1 MLLKSKSKGENMKKM
16 LPKIAASIAVCAA
29 LVTSASASDVI
40 KIGVQAPITGKYA
53 NEGQSIDNGVK
64 LIIDQLNAK
73 GGLLG
78 KKVEVVSC
86 DDEGQA
92 QKAAICAR
100 KLVNEGVMAV
110 IGSYTSGAT
119 EAAQTTYY
127 RNKVLQTSDGTS
139 DSLTKHKYWTF
150 FRNSFQNSAQATFT
164 AKYLVKEK
172 AYKNIVVLSDYSSYS
187 TGLAD
192 SVAKAI
198 KAEGGNLIYQGKIKS
213 GTQNFTAIL
222 TKIKSMNPDAIYFS
236 GYYTDGGLLRAQQI
250 QLGIKADFIGG
261 DSNDNP
267 DFMKLAGKTA
277 VGTLLVNFPT
287 PEFLPYDIAKKFLK
301 DYKAKYQKDPASV
314 WALMNVDGLRAILH
328 ASETL
333 KTTDTKKISDFLHK
347 LKDFPGITGPVS
359 FDERGERIN
368 TKFNVYEVQE
378 DFSYKIINK

>member
-1 MLLKSKSKGENMKKM
+1 MKRM
-16 LPKIAASIAVCAA
+16 LPKLAASAAVCAA
-29 LVTSASASDVI
+29 LVTAGSAADVI

-64 LIIDQLNAK
+64 LIVEQINAK

-78 KKVEVVSC
+78 KQLSVVSC
-86 DDEGQA
+86 DDEGKA

-100 KLVNEGVMAV
+100 KLVNEGVLAV

-127 RNKVLQTSDGTS
+127 RNKTLQTSDGTS

-150 FRNSFQNSAQATFT
+150 FRNSFQNSAQADFT

-172 AYKNIVVLSDYSSYS
+172 GYKKIVVLSDYSSYAV
-187 TGLAD
+187 GLAD
-192 SVAKAI
+192 SAAKAI

-213 GTQNFTAIL
+213 GTQNFTAVL
-222 TKIKSMNPDAIYFS
+222 TKIKSMKPDAIYFS
-236 GYYTDGGLLRAQQI
+236 GYYTDGGLIRAQQQ

-267 DFMKLAGKTA
+267 DFIKLAGKSA
-277 VGTLLVNFPT
+277 EGTLLVNFPT
-287 PEFLPYDIAKKFLK
+287 PDFLPYDTAKKFLK
-301 DYKAKYQKDPASV
+301 SYKDKYGKPVSSV
-314 WALMNVDGLRAILH
+314 WAIMNVDGLRAIAHAVEQTKSLDAKTIANYLH
-328 ASETL
+328 T
-333 KTTDTKKISDFLHK
+333 

-359 FDERGERIN
+359 FREDGERIN
-368 TKFNVYEVQE
+368 TKFNVYEIQA
-378 DFSYKIINK
+378 DGKYKIINK

>member
-1 MLLKSKSKGENMKKM
+1 MKKM

>member
-1 MLLKSKSKGENMKKM
+1 MKRM
-16 LPKIAASIAVCAA
+16 LPKLAASAAVCAA
-29 LVTSASASDVI
+29 LVTASSAADVI

-64 LIIDQLNAK
+64 LIVEQINAK

-78 KKVEVVSC
+78 KKLSVVSC
-86 DDEGQA
+86 DDEGKA

-100 KLVNEGVMAV
+100 KLVNEDVLAV

-127 RNKVLQTSDGTS
+127 RNKTLQTSDGTS

-150 FRNSFQNSAQATFT
+150 FRNSFQNSAQADFT

-172 AYKNIVVLSDYSSYS
+172 GYKKIVVLSDYSSYAV
-187 TGLAD
+187 GLAD
-192 SVAKAI
+192 SAAKAI

-213 GTQNFTAIL
+213 GTQNFTAVL
-222 TKIKSMNPDAIYFS
+222 TKIKSMKPDAIYFS
-236 GYYTDGGLLRAQQI
+236 GYYTDGGLIRAQQQ

-267 DFMKLAGKTA
+267 DFIKLAGKSA
-277 VGTLLVNFPT
+277 EGTLLVNFPT
-287 PEFLPYDIAKKFLK
+287 PDFLPYDTAKKFLK
-301 DYKAKYQKDPASV
+301 SYKDKYGKPVSSV
-314 WALMNVDGLRAILH
+314 WAIMNVDGLRAIAHAVEQTKSLDAKTIANYLH
-328 ASETL
+328 T
-333 KTTDTKKISDFLHK
+333 

-359 FDERGERIN
+359 FREDGERIN
-368 TKFNVYEVQE
+368 TKFNVYEIQA
-378 DFSYKIINK
+378 DGKYKIINK

>member
-1 MLLKSKSKGENMKKM
+1 MKRM
-16 LPKIAASIAVCAA
+16 LPKLAASVAVCAA

-53 NEGQSIDNGVK
+53 NEGQSIDNGVR
-64 LIIDQLNAK
+64 LIVDQLNAK

-86 DDEGQA
+86 DDEGKA

-127 RNKVLQTSDGTS
+127 RNGVLQTSDGTS

-172 AYKNIVVLSDYSSYS
+172 GYKSIVVLSDYSSYS

-198 KAEGGNLIYQGKIKS
+198 RDEGGNLIYQGKIKS
-213 GTQNFTAIL
+213 GTQNFTAVL
-222 TKIKSMNPDAIYFS
+222 TKIKSMKPDAIYFS
-236 GYYTDGGLLRAQQI
+236 GYYTDGGLLRAQQL

-267 DFMKLAGKTA
+267 DFIKLAGKSA

-301 DYKAKYQKDPASV
+301 DYKAKYGKDPASV
-314 WALMNVDGLRAILH
+314 WALMNVDGLRAILY
-328 ASETL
+328 AAEEL
-333 KTTDTKKISDFLHK
+333 KTTETKKISDFLHK

-359 FDERGERIN
+359 FDERGERVN
-368 TKFNVYEVQE
+368 TKFNVYEIQS
-378 DFSYKIINK
+378 DFSYKIINQ

>member
-1 MLLKSKSKGENMKKM
+1 MKRM
-16 LPKIAASIAVCAA
+16 LPKLAASAAVCAA
-29 LVTSASASDVI
+29 LVTAGSAADVI

-64 LIIDQLNAK
+64 LIVEQINAK

-78 KKVEVVSC
+78 KQLSVVSC
-86 DDEGQA
+86 DDEGKA

-100 KLVNEGVMAV
+100 KLVNEGVLAV

-127 RNKVLQTSDGTS
+127 RNKTLQTSDGTS

-150 FRNSFQNSAQATFT
+150 FRNSFQNSAQADFT

-172 AYKNIVVLSDYSSYS
+172 GYKKIVVLSDYSSYAV
-187 TGLAD
+187 GLAD
-192 SVAKAI
+192 SAAKAI

-222 TKIKSMNPDAIYFS
+222 TKIKSMKPDAIYFS
-236 GYYTDGGLLRAQQI
+236 GYYTDGGLIRAQQQ

-267 DFMKLAGKTA
+267 DFIKLAGKSA
-277 VGTLLVNFPT
+277 EGTLLVNFPT
-287 PEFLPYDIAKKFLK
+287 PDFLPYDTAKKFLK
-301 DYKAKYQKDPASV
+301 SYKDKYGKPVSSV
-314 WALMNVDGLRAILH
+314 WAIMNVDGLRAIAH
-328 ASETL
+328 AIE
-333 KTTDTKKISDFLHK
+333 KTKSLDTKTIANYLHT

-359 FDERGERIN
+359 FREDGERIN
-368 TKFNVYEVQE
+368 TKFNVYEIQA
-378 DFSYKIINK
+378 DGKYKIINK

>member
-1 MLLKSKSKGENMKKM
+1 MRI
-16 LPKIAASIAVCAA
+16 LPRVAASVAVCAL
-29 LVTSASASDVI
+29 LVTAGSAADVI

-64 LIIDQLNAK
+64 LVVDQINAK

-78 KKVEVVSC
+78 KQLEVVSC
-86 DDEGQA
+86 DDEGKA

-100 KLVNEGVMAV
+100 KLVNEGVLAV

-127 RNKVLQTSDGTS
+127 RNKTLQTSDGTS

-172 AYKNIVVLSDYSSYS
+172 GYKKIVVLSDYSSYAV
-187 TGLAD
+187 GLAD
-192 SVAKAI
+192 SAAKSI

-213 GTQNFTAIL
+213 GTQNFTAVL
-222 TKIKSMNPDAIYFS
+222 TKIKSMKPDAIYFS
-236 GYYTDGGLLRAQQI
+236 GYYTDGGLIRAQQQ

-267 DFMKLAGKTA
+267 DFMKLAGKSA
-277 VGTLLVNFPT
+277 QGTLIVNFPT
-287 PEFLPYDIAKKFLK
+287 PDFLPYDAAKTFIK
-301 DYKAKYQKDPASV
+301 DYNAKYGKSPSSV
-314 WALMNVDGLRAILH
+314 WALMNVDGLSAIVH
-328 ASETL
+328 AVKETKSL
-333 KTTDTKKISDFLHK
+333 DTKKISDYLHT
-347 LKDFPGITGPVS
+347 LKDFPGITGPLS
-359 FDERGERIN
+359 FREDGERIN
-368 TKFNVYEVQE
+368 TKFNVYEVQA
-378 DFSYKIINK
+378 DNSYKIVNK